1 MKYYRVILIIFFTA
15 FVALGH
21 VISVQAAEI
30 EPAPQGYVEDRA
42 GVIDAATQSKLIA
55 LLQEL
60 EQKTQARFIV
70 LTVVTTAGVPIE
82 DYTLTR
88 ARQWKFGA
96 NKQGASV
103 LIVTAIK
110 DKKFRVETGYK
121 YEGMLPDALVWQIT
135 EEYFKPNFR
144 ANRFGQGI
152 FEGTAALAGVV
163 AKDKGVTLTGM
174 PKLRS
179 SRKTN
184 LFRILVGFFPIL
196 VLLLILGSS
205 RSGSRSS
212 LFWGLMLGSMMS
224 SGRGYG
230 GGLGGRGGLGGG
242 AVGAFGG
249 GGGGGFGGGGVSG
262 GW

>member
-1 MKYYRVILIIFFTA
+1 MKYYRLILIILFTA
-15 FVALGH
+15 FIALGY
-21 VISVQAAEI
+21 VMSVQATEI
-30 EPAPQGYVEDRA
+30 EPAPQSYVDDRA
-42 GVIDAATQSKLIA
+42 GVIDAETKNKLIG

-70 LTVVTTAGVPIE
+70 LTVPTTGGVPIE
-82 DYTLTR
+82 DYALAR

-96 NKQGASV
+96 NKQGASL
-103 LIVTAIK
+103 LIVTAIQ
-110 DKKFRVETGYK
+110 DKKFRVETGYRQ
-121 YEGMLPDALVWQIT
+121 EGILPDGLVWQIT

-152 FEGTAALAGVV
+152 FEGTAALAGAV

-179 SRKTN
+179 IRGKN
-184 LFRILVGFFPIL
+184 IFRLFIGLFPIL

-205 RSGSRSS
+205 RSRSRSS
-212 LFWGLMLGSMMS
+212 LFWGMILGSMMFP
-224 SGRGYG
+224 GRGYG
-230 GGLGGRGGLGGG
+230 GSFGGRGGFGGG
-242 AVGAFGG
+242 GFGGFGG